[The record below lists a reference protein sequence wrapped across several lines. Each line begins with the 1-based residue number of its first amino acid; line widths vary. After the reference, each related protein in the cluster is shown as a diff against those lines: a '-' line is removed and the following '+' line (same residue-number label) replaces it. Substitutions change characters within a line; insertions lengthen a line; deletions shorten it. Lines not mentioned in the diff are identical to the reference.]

1 MLGILTETGVEISVP
16 NTTDRVLMVRMMEK
30 IRNSLETRMDAGF
43 NADTLSAGS
52 LEMVQDELTDGSLL
66 SPCGTSVRVD
76 QGYYLCYRPDRL
88 DLPAF
93 VAFREWI
100 LEEGAK
106 SRGADA

>member
-1 MLGILTETGVEISVP
+1 
-16 NTTDRVLMVRMMEK
+16 MVRMMEK
-30 IRNSLETRMDAGF
+30 FSYGPVGRTGVCDP
-43 NADTLSAGS
+43 ADTLSAGS

-66 SPCGTSVRVD
+66 SPFGTSVRVD
-76 QGYYLCYRPDRL
+76 QGHYLYYRPDRL